1 MQAVA
6 AAYATSLVESHRDSR
21 VNPLSTVKS
30 DLNAG
35 CYSEIALALF
45 SLAAAEYYFF
55 RNNTKRGLES
65 VRSLARDQVKWAPV
79 NRPITWP
86 TLNRRS
92 R

>member
-65 VRSLARDQVKWAPV
+65 VRSLASA
-79 NRPITWP
+79 
-86 TLNRRS
+86 
-92 R
+92 